1 VIGRLKFDIDPLVIQ
16 MLDQIPEDVVVNGT
30 VLDPAIGG
38 GQFVK
43 EVERRKRAAG
53 KTDAEISATVFGI
66 EQNVLRKN
74 YAVNKHKLV
83 GNYTVDN
90 FLEKDFKDM
99 KFDVI
104 VGNPPYQGSN
114 DKGTAQP
121 KSHNLWSKFI
131 DKSINLVKDNG
142 YVSFVTP
149 DSWMSAN
156 SQLLIKFKEQSLSW
170 VNTNVGK
177 YFNVGSSFTAWSL
190 QKNNKGTT
198 CEIDGLPVQ
207 IDKLNYLPRD
217 FHNSYPIHN
226 KVINSNF
233 SKLKVCG
240 DTTCHSD
247 HKHKKLSDNK
257 DAVYKYKTH
266 HTNAQ
271 TKFSKLKSKDFD
283 KKKVLWSLSGYFKP
297 FYDPG
302 TIGTTEICQYVLV
315 NNDIEGKNVLSYLNS
330 KIYQY
335 IITTGKWSG
344 FLNGRVIE
352 GLPELPNKN
361 YTDQDLYKLFNLTA
375 DEIIIVENAIK

>member
-1 VIGRLKFDIDPLVIQ
+1 MLGRLKFDIDPLVEQ
-16 MLDQIPEDVVVNGT
+16 MLGQIPEDIIVNGT

-38 GQFVK
+38 GQFVR
-43 EVERRKRAAG
+43 EVERRKRQAG
-53 KTDAEISATVFGI
+53 KTDAEIAETVFGI
-66 EQNVLRKN
+66 EENVLRKN

-83 GNYTVDN
+83 GNYKVAN
-90 FLEKDFKDM
+90 FLEKDFNM
-99 KFDVI
+99 KFDV
-104 VGNPPYQGSN
+104 VLGNPPYQGSN

-131 DKSINLVKDNG
+131 DKSVDLTKDDGYNL
-142 YVSFVTP
+142 FVTP

-156 SQLLIKFKEQSLSW
+156 SQLLTKFKQYSLKW

-177 YFNVGSSFTAWSL
+177 YFNVGSSFTAWAL
-190 QKNNKGTT
+190 QKNDKGTI
-198 CEIDGLPVQ
+198 CEIDNIPVS
-207 IDKLNYLPRD
+207 INTLNYLPRD

-226 KVINSNF
+226 KVINSKF
-233 SKLKVCG
+233 DKLKVQG

-247 HKHKKLSDNK
+247 HKHKKLSDSQ
-257 DAVYKYKTH
+257 DSVYKYKTH

-302 TIGTTEICQYVLV
+302 TIGSTEVCQYIVV
-315 NNDIEGKNVLSYLNS
+315 NSDTEAENLLSYLNS
-330 KIYQY
+330 KLYQY
-335 IITTGKWSG
+335 IVITGKWSG

-352 GLPELPNKN
+352 GLPELPNKP
-361 YTDQDLYKLFNLTA
+361 YTDQELYKLFNLSQ
-375 DEIIIVENAIK
+375 DEINIVENAVK